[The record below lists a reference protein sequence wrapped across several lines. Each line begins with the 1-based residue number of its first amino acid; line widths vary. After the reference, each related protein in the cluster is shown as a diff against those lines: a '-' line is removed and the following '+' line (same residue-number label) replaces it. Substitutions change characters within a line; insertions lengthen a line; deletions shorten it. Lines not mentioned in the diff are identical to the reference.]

1 MRKSV
6 DYRLLTLATLF
17 GFLGGALS
25 SIALPQLA
33 FAQDEPPDKIVAHQF
48 RVVDDRGEVVG
59 VFGAGPSGPRILR
72 RDEDGG
78 LQRLP
83 QPGEGRIVLLRTDGT
98 VAWSA
103 PGRTLLRPLT
113 SVPYRQPSN
122 VESQRLQG
130 VR

>member
-59 VFGAGPSGPRILR
+59 VFGAGPSGPTFFVATKTAGF
-72 RDEDGG
+72 RDFRSPAKAGSCFLGPME
-78 LQRLP
+78 R
-83 QPGEGRIVLLRTDGT
+83 
-98 VAWSA
+98 
-103 PGRTLLRPLT
+103 
-113 SVPYRQPSN
+113 
-122 VESQRLQG
+122 
-130 VR
+130 